1 MRKHSGRQSSERGA
15 TLVFASVA
23 LFALMG
29 VAALAIDLAMLMD
42 ARAEAQRAA
51 DATALAGAE
60 AFRDFPK
67 DQATPIARDQALE
80 VAALNEV
87 RRRPIS
93 TANMQ
98 EVTPAY
104 NGVLP
109 VTTVTTDNVVLN
121 IIPDSERVRVWVKPP
136 AGITTFFARSFG
148 WGMGAVQAMAT
159 AEAAVGAETTNCLKP
174 FLLPDMWYEASQGGS
189 GQDADSDGLMDGD
202 ASDHFGGE
210 RWFFEP
216 ENGDY
221 YARYD
226 PTVTN
231 PSQPQTGYGSGRAGY
246 TNDWGTPM
254 LIKPQTGN
262 AQRQGNFYFTL
273 DDPEYSTLRDQIK
286 FGCMEAAV
294 GEAPEQEQG
303 GKTGQARQGI
313 EYLVSDDPS
322 AVWDPENNTVIN
334 SRYGNKWVE
343 SKRTIIIG
351 LFDPNY
357 LLVVED
363 ENDKLPS
370 NVQFTNF
377 ARMWLEG
384 VEGNDNII
392 ARFLGFVPGGE
403 GGPTPGT
410 TVKRIRLIQ

>member
-1 MRKHSGRQSSERGA
+1 VNSSTRSRRSERGGA
-15 TLVFASVA
+15 LVLVSVS

-51 DATALAGAE
+51 DATALGGAE

-67 DQATPIARDQALE
+67 DQATPFAIQQALD
-80 VAALNEV
+80 VAAANEV
-87 RRRPIS
+87 RRTPIS
-93 TANMQ
+93 VANKQ
-98 EVTPAY
+98 ETNPTY

-109 VTTVTTDNVVLN
+109 VTTVTTDNVVMN
-121 IIPDSERVRVWVKPP
+121 VIPDSERVRVWIKPP
-136 AGITTFFARSFG
+136 AGITTFFARTFG

-159 AEAAVGAETTNCLKP
+159 AEAAEGAETVNCLKP
-174 FLLPDMWYEASQGGS
+174 FLLPDMWYEASRGAGA
-189 GQDADSDGLMDGD
+189 QDADSDGLMDGD

-216 ENGDY
+216 SNGDY

-226 PTVTN
+226 PSVTN
-231 PSQPQTGYGSGRAGY
+231 PSPPQTGYGSGRAGY
-246 TNDWGTPM
+246 TQDWGTPM

-294 GEAPEQEQG
+294 GDVPEQEQG
-303 GKTGQARQGI
+303 GKTGQARQGTQ
-313 EYLVSDDPS
+313 YLVDDDPT
-322 AVWDPENNTVIN
+322 AVWDPESNTVIN
-334 SRYGNKWVE
+334 SRYGGRWTS

-370 NVQFTNF
+370 GVSFTNF
-377 ARMWLEG
+377 ARMWIED
-384 VEGNDNII
+384 VDGNDNII

-403 GGPTPGT
+403 GGPVEGT
-410 TVKRIRLIQ
+410 TVKKIRLIQ